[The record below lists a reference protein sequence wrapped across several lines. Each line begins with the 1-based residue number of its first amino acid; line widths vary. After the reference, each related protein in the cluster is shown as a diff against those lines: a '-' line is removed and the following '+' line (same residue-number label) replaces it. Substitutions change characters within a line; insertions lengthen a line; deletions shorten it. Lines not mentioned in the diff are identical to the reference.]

1 MAGLRC
7 FFQTTR
13 HQLRVLRWR
22 VDYWL
27 MVREYESSLRR
38 KG

>member
-1 MAGLRC
+1 MAGLR
-7 FFQTTR
+7 FFTR
-13 HQLRVLRWR
+13 CQYQLRVLRWR
-22 VDYWL
+22 VDYWF